1 MLLTVVSVYLAG
13 CATRPVAPV
22 SQFEDL
28 AGAITVPYQIS
39 DSGRLLVDV
48 SINGGPA
55 RPMSVDTGATVSVIY
70 GDFAAQSNLTV
81 SDRTRFVRGLV
92 AQGDRPV
99 IKDVEFQIGG
109 KTERLDEVVMLA
121 TPSIQD
127 EAIGLLGGD
136 ILRRYTVV
144 FNRETLR
151 VSFIPNGQ
159 TDRSAFSG
167 WTRIPLRRLT
177 QTPADTGLYFAVTA
191 LDGDRIPVLIDTGS
205 NLNFINWKLATLDES
220 IRRLER
226 RLIRNGT
233 LQGALDSTSATL
245 ETTFYDLKLGG
256 QYWDEVPVIV
266 TGLGGLADIAPTDKP
281 FMVAGANLFAP
292 HTLAL
297 DLAGLMLYLHPETGL

>member
-1 MLLTVVSVYLAG
+1 VLLTVVSVYLAG

-55 RPMSVDTGATVSVIY
+55 RPMSVETGATVSVIY

-92 AQGDRPV
+92 
-99 IKDVEFQIGG
+99 
-109 KTERLDEVVMLA
+109 
-121 TPSIQD
+121 
-127 EAIGLLGGD
+127 
-136 ILRRYTVV
+136 
-144 FNRETLR
+144 
-151 VSFIPNGQ
+151 
-159 TDRSAFSG
+159 
-167 WTRIPLRRLT
+167 
-177 QTPADTGLYFAVTA
+177 FAVTA